1 MGESST
7 GYGRRVDALLGI
19 LFEAIGERRL
29 MPSLSERASYSR
41 RHLHRLFVEQL
52 YETPAHM
59 RRRLVLE
66 RAAFLLGKTHRSVTD
81 IAFDSGFGSLEAFAR
96 SFASYH
102 GVSPSHY
109 RRLDTRHFRLPAANG
124 VHYSPSRTS
133 STPGGTEMDI
143 IDRLLA
149 HDAWLTRRML
159 ERARTI
165 PDEDLDRPVLAEDPY
180 GVTEPTLRASLNRLV
195 FTRERWLAAFTGA
208 TFPSFETTVGSI
220 DEALARLDAVEGR
233 FADYVAAIERE
244 GRWDESF
251 RDQTCEPGE
260 TFVFGSAIAHIIT
273 FQAQRR
279 AATLEAFRRLGIDE
293 FGYGDPIEWERSV
306 S

>member
-1 MGESST
+1 MGEASS
-7 GYGRRVDALLGI
+7 GQYSVRIEALLGL
-19 LFEAIGERRL
+19 LFEAIGES
-29 MPSLSERASYSR
+29 SLVPALSRRASYSR
-41 RHLHRLFVEQL
+41 RHLHRLFQEQL
-52 YETPAHM
+52 RETPAHM

-66 RAAFLLGKTHRSVTD
+66 RAAYLLGATSTSVTEL
-81 IAFDSGFGSLEAFAR
+81 AFDSGFESLEAFAR

-109 RRLDTRHFRLPAANG
+109 RRLGTRHFRLSAANG
-124 VHYSPSRTS
+124 VHYAPPGTS
-133 STPGGTEMDI
+133 SPGGNEMDI
-143 IDRLLA
+143 IERLLA

-159 ERARTI
+159 ERARTLS
-165 PDEDLDRPVLAEDPY
+165 DEELDRPALAEDPY
-180 GVTEPTLRASLNRLV
+180 GVTETTLRSSLNRLV

-208 TFPSFETTVGSI
+208 TFPSFETTVGTI
-220 DEALARLDAVEGR
+220 DEAIARLDAVEGR
-233 FADYVAAIERE
+233 FADYVAGIERE

-260 TFVFGSAIAHIIT
+260 TFVFGSAVAHVIT

-293 FGYGDPIEWERSV
+293 FGYGDPIEWERTV

>member
-1 MGESST
+1 MAESST

-19 LFEAIGERRL
+19 LFEAIGEHAL
-29 MPSLSERASYSR
+29 IPSLSKRASYSR
-41 RHLHRLFVEQL
+41 RHLHRLFKERL
-52 YETPAHM
+52 HETPAHM

-66 RAAFLLGKTHRSVTD
+66 RAAFLLGATSGSVTD

-96 SFASYH
+96 SFSSYH
-102 GVSPSHY
+102 GISPSHY
-109 RRLDTRHFRLPAANG
+109 RRLGTRHFRLSAANG
-124 VHYSPSRTS
+124 IHYSPSRAIS
-133 STPGGTEMDI
+133 APGGTEMDV

-159 ERARTI
+159 ERARTLSQ
-165 PDEDLDRPVLAEDPY
+165 EELDRPVLAEDPY
-180 GVTEPTLRASLNRLV
+180 GVTETTLRSSLNRLV
-195 FTRERWLAAFTGA
+195 FTRERWLAAFTGE
-208 TFPSFETTVGSI
+208 TFPSFETTVGTI
-220 DEALARLDAVEGR
+220 DEAIARLDAVEGR
-233 FADYVAAIERE
+233 FADYVDGIKSE
-244 GRWDESF
+244 GRWDETF

-260 TFVFGSAIAHIIT
+260 TFVFGSAIAHVIT